1 VRIDPDEC
9 RDPDI
14 LAAEVRR
21 LRAVIAAGETT
32 IADEDRTPQTHA
44 TPGEGSVPPTLTD
57 EEREAIEQMLDEV
70 SGKAFAA
77 SWVPATLRSLL
88 ERLK

>member
-9 RDPDI
+9 RDPDL

-21 LRAVIAAGETT
+21 LRAVIS
-32 IADEDRTPQTHA
+32 AD
-44 TPGEGSVPPTLTD
+44 
-57 EEREAIEQMLDEV
+57 EREAIEL
-70 SGKAFAA
+70 FATLEWTSLRWSKVEKHA
-77 SWVPATLRSLL
+77 AVLRSLL